1 VNKPKRARDVPRLI
15 YFSQAEY
22 DMIQERM
29 TEAGMANM
37 SAFIRKMALK
47 GYVLNVDLAPVRDLV
62 SLQRRCSNN
71 LNQIAV
77 NVNTYGGI
85 YPQEITAL
93 QKDYADLWKPLAD
106 LIGKLSE
113 IVKL

>member
-1 VNKPKRARDVPRLI
+1 M
-15 YFSQAEY
+15 S
-22 DMIQERM
+22 
-29 TEAGMANM
+29 EAGTANM

-47 GYVLNVDLAPVRDLV
+47 GYVLYVDLAPVRDLV

-85 YPQEITAL
+85 YPEQLKAL
-93 QKDYADLWKPLAD
+93 QKDYADLWEPLAD
-106 LIGKLSE
+106 LIKQLSE
-113 IVKL
+113 VVKL